1 MTSLLGTF
9 GLTVVVVAS
18 AFAAVLWGRA
28 AAERDQG
35 PARLATALA
44 LAGALGAVA
53 AMEVALLRNDVA
65 LRFVADHSS
74 AATPVAYRVS
84 ALWGGLQ
91 GSLLLW
97 VLVLAGFALLVAR
110 RPADPRLH
118 TLQPRAA
125 AVVSVVVASFG
136 ALTMLGSR
144 PFARY
149 VPAPAD
155 GVGPNPLLVD
165 HPAML
170 VHPPL
175 LYLGY
180 AGLVV
185 PFGYAIAALLAGD
198 AGRAWVVAT
207 RTWSLV
213 AWVALTGGVLL
224 GAWWSYTVLGWGGY
238 WAWDPVENAALLPWL
253 TTTALLHVSM
263 AGRHRAGLAPWCVG
277 LAGTSFLLVVTGTF
291 LTRSGVVESVHS
303 FSPSPLGAVL
313 LGLLGA
319 GIAALG
325 GLVVWRADV
334 LRPAPD
340 GAGDGTGASLTRATL
355 LVAAALVLVGSAAV
369 LLLATVA
376 PVLLRALGAGEVSVG
391 RPFYD
396 RLAGPVALSL
406 LLLMAVGPLARWRG
420 EQGRRLARRLAV
432 PAAAGAL
439 VVCLLGLVGPGVV
452 VLLTGGLAAAVL
464 AVSGRAVVARR
475 SAPLGRRGVGGHLA
489 HAGFALLAVGV
500 ATSTGWAA
508 TTEATV
514 TDGGMVRTGAQAVRL
529 DGFERHADA
538 RRMTTSV
545 RLSVVDGDGARTV
558 EPAGL
563 AYYPDRDV
571 TVAVPS
577 VSSGAG
583 GDLYVTL
590 LAVDPD
596 AGTATLRVGRHPLV
610 WLLWAGG
617 ALVALGGV
625 LAAVPERPRRGRT
638 GEEAQPA
645 PAAVPDD
652 DTEVLTS

>member
-84 ALWGGLQ
+84 AAVGRPAGLPPPL
-91 GSLLLW
+91 G
-97 VLVLAGFALLVAR
+97 ARAR
-110 RPADPRLH
+110 RVRPPRGAPAADPRLH
-118 TLQPRAA
+118 ALQPRAA
-125 AVVSVVVASFG
+125 AVVSVVVASFA
-136 ALTMLGSR
+136 ALTMLGSH

-277 LAGTSFLLVVTGTF
+277 PAGTSFLARRDRHLP
-291 LTRSGVVESVHS
+291 H
-303 FSPSPLGAVL
+303 PLRRRRERPL
-313 LGLLGA
+313 LQP
-319 GIAALG
+319 
-325 GLVVWRADV
+325 VPPRRRAP
-334 LRPAPD
+334 RPARR
-340 GAGDGTGASLTRATL
+340 GHRGTRRA
-355 LVAAALVLVGSAAV
+355 
-369 LLLATVA
+369 
-376 PVLLRALGAGEVSVG
+376 
-391 RPFYD
+391 
-396 RLAGPVALSL
+396 
-406 LLLMAVGPLARWRG
+406 
-420 EQGRRLARRLAV
+420 RRLARRRA
-432 PAAAGAL
+432 AAAGPGR
-439 VVCLLGLVGPGVV
+439 CGRRHPGLAHARHPPRGRCPRARRVGCRPAARHRGPGPAACPRRRRGLGGPP
-452 VLLTGGLAAAVL
+452 VLRPPRRAGRPLAPAPH
-464 AVSGRAVVARR
+464 GRGPAREVARR
-475 SAPLGRRGVGGHLA
+475 AGPPPRPRASRFPRRPVPWWSACSGSSVRVSSSSSPAASPRPSSRSAGVRWSPVGPPRSAGG
-489 HAGFALLAVGV
+489 
-500 ATSTGWAA
+500 GWAA
-508 TTEATV
+508 TSPTPASPCSPSEWPRRPGGPPPRRPRSS
-514 TDGGMVRTGAQAVRL
+514 DGGMVRYRCARWCGSTG
-529 DGFERHADA
+529 
-538 RRMTTSV
+538 
-545 RLSVVDGDGARTV
+545 
-558 EPAGL
+558 
-563 AYYPDRDV
+563 
-571 TVAVPS
+571 
-577 VSSGAG
+577 SSGTPTRAG
-583 GDLYVTL
+583 
-590 LAVDPD
+590 
-596 AGTATLRVGRHPLV
+596 
-610 WLLWAGG
+610 
-617 ALVALGGV
+617 
-625 LAAVPERPRRGRT
+625 
-638 GEEAQPA
+638 
-645 PAAVPDD
+645 
-652 DTEVLTS
+652 